1 MNIKSLKEFVQ
12 KYVGQFVQFATSVI
26 DSGKKKQSSFLGWL
40 KTGAILLGLV
50 TVGIGIVALISAFVV
65 FCLSIPGLLFG
76 SILWAAWTWAG
87 LGAELFPQLDPR
99 WLALNWEQ
107 FFWIATIVYYVGR
120 LLGIRKSKSG
130 APKHS

>member
-12 KYVGQFVQFATSVI
+12 KYVGQFVQFAVSVI
-26 DSGKKKQSSFLGWL
+26 DSGKKKSGGVLGWL
-40 KTGAILLGLV
+40 KTGALLLGLTAFGLV
-50 TVGIGIVALISAFVV
+50 IVGAISAFVAL
-65 FCLSIPGLLFG
+65 CLSVPGLLFG
-76 SILWAAWTWAG
+76 TILWMAWTWAG

-99 WLALNWEQ
+99 WLTLNWMQ
-107 FFWIATIVYYVGR
+107 FFWLTIIVYYAGR